1 MGAWET
7 LLHQSDVERKKAQ
20 AKIAKIKKA
29 QAKIARD
36 KKARAKMMANY
47 GLCVNQKNVVFV
59 DYKLLAQ
66 HDVQR
71 VPTSVMRKLCLT
83 ESQFATVSMLNKLPR
98 EQKEGLAAQPPM
110 KLYKTPKDLAEAF
123 LNQNLVTC

>member
-7 LLHQSDVERKKAQ
+7 LLHQSDVERTKAQ
-20 AKIAKIKKA
+20 AKIKKA

-47 GLCVNQKNVVFV
+47 GLCVNQENAVFV

-98 EQKEGLAAQPPM
+98 EQKEGLATQPPM

>member
-1 MGAWET
+1 MDAWET
-7 LLHQSDVERKKAQ
+7 LLYQSNVERKKAR
-20 AKIAKIKKA
+20 AKIKKD
-29 QAKIARD
+29 QAKMARG
-36 KKARAKMMANY
+36 KKAQAKMMANY
-47 GLCVNQKNVVFV
+47 GLCVNQENVVFV

-66 HDVQR
+66 YDVQR